1 MRRVPV
7 YKEMPVTA
15 KATQKSNFLGGS
27 QMRRV
32 VGRPTPRVEGELKV
46 TGKALYCADLNLPGT
61 LWGKVLRSPIS
72 YGRIKSIDIS
82 KARQVRGVKAVIT
95 GQDVTGLRIGRC
107 IYDTPVLADGLVRFI
122 GEKVAAVAAE
132 TEEAAEQALDLIE
145 VEYDEMEAL
154 FDPVEAAKPDAP
166 VLHPDL
172 LSYKG
177 LPVPVE
183 KLSNVFAYLQWGK
196 GDIVSGFKQ
205 ADLIVENTFTT
216 QVTHQ
221 SYLEPHACVVKADSS
236 GGAEVW
242 ACSKTP
248 FAVRTQ
254 LSNCIGVAKEKLVFH
269 PMHIGG
275 DFGGKGGFMDVPACY
290 FLSLKSGQP
299 VKMVMD
305 YSEEL
310 VAGNPRHPSIIKVK
324 TGVKKNG
331 LIVAHHMD
339 FLFDSG
345 AYGSMK
351 PAGYLIGAQTCAGPY
366 KIFNCLIEERL
377 VYTNKV
383 PCGHMRAPGDPQGF
397 FANESQMDMVARKLD
412 MDPAEFKGKNMLHD
426 GDETPIGGHISHIR
440 GVEALEKAIQ
450 LSGYLKPKPK
460 NVGRGLSFSEWS
472 PSGGEGN
479 VFVIIDEE
487 GTVKVS
493 TPVVDQGAGV
503 LTVIVEVV
511 GEELQVPADKIEL
524 TQLDSSVVPSDG
536 GVGGSRATRVYG
548 NAAYEAGTKA
558 KAEILAVVAEKLAA
572 KPEELELNNG
582 RVVHSESKR
591 KMSFAQIVKAKGSPI
606 KVKGY
611 YKSAEKAHDASI
623 SAQIAE
629 VHVDM
634 ETGQVT
640 LQQMTSA
647 HTTGKVINPLMH
659 QGQIDGGVVFGLG
672 YALTEE
678 VMFDGGRVTTTNFGE
693 FKIPNIRDIPPLKT
707 AVMET
712 VPGGPGPYNS
722 LAIGEVANTP
732 TAAAVANA
740 VADACGVRITDLPVT
755 AEKVYEALKNRH

>member
-1 MRRVPV
+1 M
-7 YKEMPVTA
+7 M
-15 KATQKSNFLGGS
+15 
-27 QMRRV
+27 RV

-46 TGKALYCADLNLPGT
+46 TGKALYSADLNLPGT

-72 YGRIKSIDIS
+72 YGRIKSIDIA
-82 KARQVRGVKAVIT
+82 KARRVPGVKALIT

-107 IYDTPVLADGLVRFI
+107 IYDTPVLADGVVRFI

-132 TEEAAEQALDLIE
+132 AEEAAAQALDLIE
-145 VEYDEMEAL
+145 VAYDEQEPL
-154 FDPVEAAKPDAP
+154 FDPVEAKKPDAP

-172 LSYKG
+172 LAYRG

-183 KLSNVFAYLQWGK
+183 KLRNVFDYLKWGK
-196 GDIVSGFKQ
+196 GDIVAGFKQ

-242 ACSKTP
+242 SCSKTP

-269 PMHIGG
+269 PTHIGG

-366 KIFNCLIEERL
+366 KIFNCLIEETL

-397 FANESQMDMVARKLD
+397 FANESQMDIVARKLD

-426 GDETPIGGHISHIR
+426 GDETAIGGHISHIR

-479 VFVIIDEE
+479 VFVTIDEE

-511 GEELQVPADKIEL
+511 GEELQVPAADIEL
-524 TQLDSSVVPSDG
+524 KQVDSSIVPSDG

-548 NAAYEAGTKA
+548 NASYEAGVKA
-558 KAEILAVVAEKLAA
+558 REELFAFAA
-572 KPEELELNNG
+572 QSLEVDPKELELDKG
-582 RVVHSESKR
+582 MVLHRASKR
-591 KMSFAQIVKAKGSPI
+591 KMSFAEVVKFKGAPI
-606 KVKGY
+606 YVRGY
-611 YKSAEKAHDASI
+611 YKSTEKSHDASV

-629 VHVDM
+629 VHVDP
-634 ETGQVT
+634 ETGQIT
-640 LQQMTSA
+640 LRNMVSA

-672 YALTEE
+672 FALTEE
-678 VMFDGGRVTTTNFGE
+678 VMFDNGKVTTSNFGE
-693 FKIPNIRDIPPLKT
+693 FKIPNIMDIPPLKT
-707 AVMET
+707 DVMEN
-712 VPGGPGPYNS
+712 VPAGPGPYNS

-732 TAAAVANA
+732 TAVANA

-755 AEKVYEALKNRH
+755 SEKVYRALKARSA